1 MRRLSLLL
9 LLLRAGARRC
19 TPFRPPSAPWIRDL
33 FEAHTFE
40 KPVHARP
47 MMRALKWPCIAY
59 APSAS
64 VKLLQ

>member
-1 MRRLSLLL
+1 MPMSDVS
-9 LLLRAGARRC
+9 RAISPS
-19 TPFRPPSAPWIRDL
+19 TPSVHTTDL

-40 KPVHARP
+40 KPVRARP